1 MSAESNQSSG
11 ESSSLHLS
19 TTSQQSTQTLSSEE
33 EDTEG
38 EEESSKEDSPFY
50 EEEEYLEENEYLEE
64 QKCLKGVAYLYEQ
77 EYLKEKKYLQQEKSL
92 KEKNYLYEEEY
103 LEKDDLAGNPFRDCC
118 LPVLRL
124 LGAGKAIHHG
134 IAAPGRDPT
143 VRNRAQRPAPANA
156 MHGKLLG
163 QVHVER
169 DRGSGRE
176 TDSNP
181 PGSMPRGSQALV
193 HMHGCPHCSPGALSP
208 SRCAGFPGA
217 SRCGCDGH
225 PKRGDSQEAPAHVK
239 SRQPALPV
247 STRWQ
252 KLLATAGHSPQ
263 SPPAGVSQVTTF
275 FTIPP
280 PIFEP
285 ASKSPYYV
293 TKPSTSFMK
302 DDGESLS
309 WQDQGTQTEYTYET
323 KAMKSVSQKNFWD
336 DILNEPIDTLEVEDF
351 NDNLFKSSYD
361 SVFRTMIK
369 EMAARN
375 ELEEDID
382 IPLTGHL
389 ESETRRKLGILMKT
403 NFEEYKGKIQWI
415 MKKRENLLN
424 PKITET
430 CTYSLCLWNQSS
442 QIKESEIEEAKKP
455 HHIVH
460 HKKKLEVDTEWTKSN
475 VKVPQGDVKLIFY
488 PNESIFQI
496 LFPDGSGQIHY
507 PSGNLAMLILSTKES
522 KFTYIILEDSEEM
535 CVQALINNSGH
546 ATFYDEN
553 REIWLNLSQNLGYYF
568 AKGKPQKAWNW
579 WNLNLHVHAPPVQS
593 ISLNIN
599 QYIKVQIRSQDK
611 IIFHFIHQ
619 TKHIRLNL
627 GTKYKLILPEML
639 SEMKKKAILEVEF
652 SSTAHK
658 IQILLGKM
666 SRILNFL
673 TICDLENF
681 LEGTKILPNDKVPT
695 FLPTLDLLN
704 DMGLKG
710 ASSIPD

>member
-1 MSAESNQSSG
+1 MSAESNQLSG
-11 ESSSLHLS
+11 ESSSLHPS

-33 EDTEG
+33 EDIEG
-38 EEESSKEDSPFY
+38 EEESSKEESPFY
-50 EEEEYLEENEYLEE
+50 EEKEYLEENEHLEE
-64 QKCLKGVAYLYEQ
+64 ERGLKGEAYLYEQ
-77 EYLKEKKYLQQEKSL
+77 EYLQQEKSL
-92 KEKNYLYEEEY
+92 KEKNHSYEKEY
-103 LEKDDLAGNPFRDCC
+103 LERGEYMEEALPKDDSF
-118 LPVLRL
+118 
-124 LGAGKAIHHG
+124 
-134 IAAPGRDPT
+134 
-143 VRNRAQRPAPANA
+143 
-156 MHGKLLG
+156 
-163 QVHVER
+163 
-169 DRGSGRE
+169 S
-176 TDSNP
+176 
-181 PGSMPRGSQALV
+181 
-193 HMHGCPHCSPGALSP
+193 
-208 SRCAGFPGA
+208 
-217 SRCGCDGH
+217 
-225 PKRGDSQEAPAHVK
+225 
-239 SRQPALPV
+239 
-247 STRWQ
+247 
-252 KLLATAGHSPQ
+252 SPQ

-275 FTIPP
+275 FTIPT

-285 ASKSPYYV
+285 ASESLYYV

-309 WQDQGTQTEYTYET
+309 WQDQGTQTEYIYET
-323 KAMKSVSQKNFWD
+323 KAIKFVSQKNFWD
-336 DILNEPIDTLEVEDF
+336 DILNEPIDTLEVEGF

-369 EMAARN
+369 EMAALN
-375 ELEEDID
+375 ELEEDTD

-415 MKKRENLLN
+415 MKKRESKDHSIVVYL
-424 PKITET
+424 
-430 CTYSLCLWNQSS
+430 YLCLPLLGTS
-442 QIKESEIEEAKKP
+442 
-455 HHIVH
+455 
-460 HKKKLEVDTEWTKSN
+460 
-475 VKVPQGDVKLIFY
+475 VPQGDVKLILY

-611 IIFHFIHQ
+611 IIFHFNHQ

-652 SSTAHK
+652 SSTARK

-666 SRILNFL
+666 KRILNFL

-681 LEGTKILPNDKVPT
+681 LEGTKILPNDEVPT
-695 FLPTLDLLN
+695 FLPTLDLLD

-710 ASSIPD
+710 TSSIPD

>member
-11 ESSSLHLS
+11 ESSSLQPS

-33 EDTEG
+33 GDTEG
-38 EEESSKEDSPFY
+38 EEESSKEESPFY
-50 EEEEYLEENEYLEE
+50 EEEEYLEENEYMEE
-64 QKCLKGVAYLYEQ
+64 QKCLIGESYLYEQ
-77 EYLKEKKYLQQEKSL
+77 EYLEEKKCLQQEKSL
-92 KEKNYLYEEEY
+92 EEKNYLYEEEY
-103 LEKDDLAGNPFRDCC
+103 LE
-118 LPVLRL
+118 
-124 LGAGKAIHHG
+124 
-134 IAAPGRDPT
+134 
-143 VRNRAQRPAPANA
+143 
-156 MHGKLLG
+156 
-163 QVHVER
+163 
-169 DRGSGRE
+169 RGE
-176 TDSNP
+176 YI
-181 PGSMPRGSQALV
+181 
-193 HMHGCPHCSPGALSP
+193 
-208 SRCAGFPGA
+208 
-217 SRCGCDGH
+217 
-225 PKRGDSQEAPAHVK
+225 EE
-239 SRQPALPV
+239 
-247 STRWQ
+247 
-252 KLLATAGHSPQ
+252 
-263 SPPAGVSQVTTF
+263 VTTF
-275 FTIPP
+275 FTISP

-309 WQDQGTQTEYTYET
+309 WQDQGTQTEYIYET
-323 KAMKSVSQKNFWD
+323 KGPSKLKLKTEQEGSTILSTLKSGSEAMKFVSQRNFWD
-336 DILNEPIDTLEVEDF
+336 DTLNEPIDTLEVEDF

-369 EMAARN
+369 EMAAHN
-375 ELEEDID
+375 ELEEDIY

-389 ESETRRKLGILMKT
+389 ESETRRKLAILMKT
-403 NFEEYKGKIQWI
+403 NFEEYKEKIQWI

-430 CTYSLCLWNQSS
+430 YTYSLCLWNQSS

-460 HKKKLEVDTEWTKSN
+460 NKKKLEVDTEWTKSN
-475 VKVPQGDVKLIFY
+475 VKVPQGDVKVILY
-488 PNESIFQI
+488 PNERIFQI

-522 KFTYIILEDSEEM
+522 EFTYIILEDSEEM

-579 WNLNLHVHAPPVQS
+579 WNLNLHVHAPPLQS

-627 GTKYKLILPEML
+627 GTKYKFILPEML
-639 SEMKKKAILEVEF
+639 SEMKTKAILEVEF
-652 SSTAHK
+652 SSTARK

-681 LEGTKILPNDKVPT
+681 LEGTKILPIDEVPT
-695 FLPTLDLLN
+695 FLPALDLLDN
-704 DMGLKG
+704 MGLRG
-710 ASSIPD
+710 TSSLPD